1 MQQSYRRL
9 ILSLVITTVASCCE
23 AIAQEPVAAPQ
34 FRSRGEYSAERRKT
48 ENAFPEVVRAL
59 RTLHLPPGK
68 MREAEAKLTR
78 SEVETR
84 AAREELQSLI
94 QKGEAQEY
102 NRRSDDSARVAE
114 LRTNLQ
120 KSKDQLHS
128 EIKTLLTPQQRD
140 QFDKY
145 LRRQIRERGSKP
157 SGSR

>member
-1 MQQSYRRL
+1 M
-9 ILSLVITTVASCCE
+9 LSLLVTALASCSHVL
-23 AIAQEPVAAPQ
+23 AQNSAAPPQ

-59 RTLHLPPGK
+59 RTLHLPPDK
-68 MREAEAKLTR
+68 MREAEVKLRR

-94 QKGEAQEY
+94 QKAEAQDY
-102 NRRSDDSARVAE
+102 NRRSDNSARVTE

-120 KSKDQLHS
+120 KSTDQLHS
-128 EIKTLLTPQQRD
+128 QIKTLLTPQQRD

-145 LRRQIRERGSKP
+145 LRRPIRERGFKP
-157 SGSR
+157 SVSR

>member
-1 MQQSYRRL
+1 MKQMSVRL
-9 ILSLVITTVASCCE
+9 VLLLVFTGVAVCSQ
-23 AIAQEPVAAPQ
+23 AVAQDPAAPPQ

-59 RTLHLPPGK
+59 RTLQLPADK
-68 MREAEAKLTR
+68 MREAEAKLMR

-84 AAREELQSLI
+84 AVREELQSLI
-94 QKGEAQEY
+94 QAQEY
-102 NRRSDDSARVAE
+102 NRRSGDSARVGE

-120 KSKDQLHS
+120 KSRDQLHS

-140 QFDKY
+140 QFDKH
-145 LRRQIRERGSKP
+145 LRRQTRERGSKP